1 MKDCML
7 CMTDV
12 KLLDSSISVP
22 TVTMIDGF
30 NQVDFKTSKL
40 NIPLQRIRINTS
52 IWANVHLPT
61 PPITQ

>member
-1 MKDCML
+1 
-7 CMTDV
+7 MTDV

-52 IWANVHLPT
+52 I
-61 PPITQ
+61 

>member
-1 MKDCML
+1 ML

-40 NIPLQRIRINTS
+40 NIPLQRIQINAS
-52 IWANVHLPT
+52 I
-61 PPITQ
+61 

>member
-1 MKDCML
+1 
-7 CMTDV
+7 MTDV

-40 NIPLQRIRINTS
+40 NIPLQRIQINTS